1 MEVASITIAQ
11 AILES
16 NWVFSGGLRQIIMD
30 RHLPVLYLIHV

>member
-11 AILES
+11 ALLLA
-16 NWVFSGGLRQIIMD
+16 FSGGLRQIIMD

>member
-11 AILES
+11 A
-16 NWVFSGGLRQIIMD
+16 LRQIIMD